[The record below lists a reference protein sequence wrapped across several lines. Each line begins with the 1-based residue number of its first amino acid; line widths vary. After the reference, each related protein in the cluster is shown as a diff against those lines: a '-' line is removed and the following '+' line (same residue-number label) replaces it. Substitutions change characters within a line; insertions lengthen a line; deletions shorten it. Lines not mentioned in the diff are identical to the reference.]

1 MTDAPAFSVVMP
13 AYNTAPTVGPAIQ
26 SVLDQTRTDFQLVV
40 VDDGSTDE
48 TVSRVEPYLE
58 DSRVELVRQENLGAA
73 AARNAGIGRARA
85 PLVAMIDSDDLYMP
99 DYLERMGAALD
110 ADPGAAL
117 AYTDAWVLSDTTRK
131 IRRASAMHY
140 QRPPPASPR
149 DSEVFLRLLLERN
162 FIFTSATVRRP
173 VLEEVGGVCERI
185 SAKVDLELWLRIAA
199 AGHRPVRVPGKLAIY
214 RHRAGSIT
222 HDELNASIQRR
233 EVWRMVAEEYD
244 VPRDVKDAARAHMR
258 RLDESI
264 PVLRG
269 DRRLKS
275 PLLRVRRVFGRAQRA
290 VMWRSIWFPEPP
302 AEVRAAFPDLRA
314 V

>member
-1 MTDAPAFSVVMP
+1 MP
-13 AYNTAPTVGPAIQ
+13 AHNTAPTVGPAIE
-26 SVLDQTRTDFQLVV
+26 SVLRQTREDFQLVV
-40 VDDGSTDE
+40 VDDGSTDD
-48 TVSRVEPYLE
+48 TVARVEPYL
-58 DSRVELVRQENLGAA
+58 DDPRVELVRRENGGAA
-73 AARNAGIGRARA
+73 AARNTGIAWGQA

-99 DYLERMGAALD
+99 EYLERMGAALD

-117 AYTDAWVLSDTTRK
+117 AYTDAWVLSDTSRR

-140 QRPPPASPR
+140 QRPPSASPP

-173 VLEEVGGVCERI
+173 VLEEVGGVCERL

-199 AGHRPVRVPGKLAIY
+199 AGHRPVMVPGKLAIY

-222 HDELNASIQRR
+222 HDELNAAGQRR

-244 VPRDVKDAARAHMR
+244 VPEDVKEAARAHMR
-258 RLDESI
+258 RIDERLG
-264 PVLRG
+264 VLG
-269 DRRLKS
+269 GERRLRS
-275 PLLRVRRVFGRAQRA
+275 PLLRARRALGRGQRA
-290 VMWRSIWFPEPP
+290 LMWRSIWFAEPP